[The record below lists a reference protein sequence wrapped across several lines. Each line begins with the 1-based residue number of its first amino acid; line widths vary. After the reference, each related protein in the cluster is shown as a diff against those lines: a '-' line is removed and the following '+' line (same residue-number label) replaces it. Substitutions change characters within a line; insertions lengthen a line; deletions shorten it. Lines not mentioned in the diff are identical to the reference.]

1 MILCAVDF
9 QAIYSEG
16 AQPYFSM
23 LWERLL
29 DSVEDANQPLAVL
42 GAPYVSGSLEELQV
56 ICFGDFNGARPMLAA
71 ATARQHDSGR

>member
-1 MILCAVDF
+1 MDF

-16 AQPYFSM
+16 AKSYFSSSEFSM

-29 DSVEDANQPLAVL
+29 DSVEDADQPLAVL

-71 ATARQHDSGR
+71 ATAR